1 MDKDSVG
8 KGEHT
13 QRISRSRLDAM
24 EMKTI
29 PVICPWCNKIF
40 KLSTWEVDKDKKT
53 GVTHGI
59 CPECFEK
66 TLSDACNPDDSAKM
80 RRGSGVDSPKGIKT
94 AAVKETTSNR
104 FRNFF
109 KLKK

>member
-1 MDKDSVG
+1 MDEDNVG
-8 KGEHT
+8 KGERT

-29 PVICPWCNKIF
+29 PVICPWCNRIF

-59 CPECFEK
+59 CPECFDK
-66 TLSDACNPDDSAKM
+66 TLSDACNPNDSAKTH
-80 RRGSGVDSPKGIKT
+80 RGAGADSAKGIKPI
-94 AAVKETTSNR
+94 AVNETPSSR
-104 FRNFF
+104 LRNFF